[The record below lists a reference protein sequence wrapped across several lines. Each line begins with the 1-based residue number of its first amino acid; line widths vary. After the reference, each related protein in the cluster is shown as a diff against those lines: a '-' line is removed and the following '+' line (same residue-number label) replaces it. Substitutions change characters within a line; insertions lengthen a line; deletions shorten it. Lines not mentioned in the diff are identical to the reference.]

1 MENIF
6 VEFLPPW
13 IETGLQPAF
22 YDKESG
28 TVLQQTARM
37 YARVNMLIRMFNKL
51 SKQTKTE
58 VENFEASTTDTVNE
72 YINKFNELHYYVH
85 DYFDNLDVQEEINNK
100 LDAMV
105 EDGTLEKIINQ
116 EIFGDI
122 QQEIAENKKYK
133 SQVIMI
139 ATKESNGGDCYIV
152 KFANGKNMFIDTGS
166 RSDWPHIKT
175 SLAALGI
182 TKFDYGVITH
192 PHDDHFGNL
201 ENFIENFDVS
211 ECTFYI
217 PATPDFTKV
226 PDVEAG
232 YTAMYAI
239 FENAGITPVVPVNNS
254 TVSVDSLSKTSI
266 RFLNTDTTWFE
277 DYYDELGEYFTTI
290 VNANAFSVVT
300 EITFENVKFLS
311 VGDIEKCV
319 EDKLV
324 SYLGKQDVITPPHHF
339 TNKHGNWQFWN
350 NIDPDTILLNTSNSS
365 LAYGNKE
372 YEWAISHKKNIISSY
387 QASFD
392 YVIATTYGYNFSYSE
407 ANYKA
412 MEYPTLYNN
421 IASLIS
427 SVHYAPASE
436 ITLDNVKNSMKDGDE
451 LNVVVTSDWTQLLA
465 DLATFFGVTSI
476 AAGSNLTI
484 IKYGN
489 NDYYIKVLPYN
500 TRLVFEA
507 QKTYTS
513 GYGTCP
519 GTWTTEAELLT
530 MLNNLPV
537 GTYTYKFAGNAD
549 LPLGITP
556 SVHRITINEISTS
569 GYRKGVI
576 FGINANTSFAT
587 FFGNFTGVAGGF
599 SWKVLSYS

>member
-51 SKQTKTE
+51 SKNTKTT
-58 VENFEASTTDTVNE
+58 VED
-72 YINKFNELHYYVH
+72 YINQFNELHDYVH

-100 LDAMV
+100 LDVMAG
-105 EDGTLEKIINQ
+105 DGTLEEIINQ

-139 ATKESNGGDCYIV
+139 ATKEANGGNCYIV
-152 KFANGKNMFIDTGS
+152 KFANGKNMFIDTGAS
-166 RSDWPHIKT
+166 SDWSHIRA
-175 SLAALGI
+175 SLADLGI

-217 PATPDFTKV
+217 PATPDFSEV
-226 PDVEAG
+226 PAVEAG

-239 FENAGITPVVPVNNS
+239 FESANITPVVPVNNS
-254 TVSVDSLSKTSI
+254 TVTVDSLSKTSM

-277 DYYDELGEYFTTI
+277 DYYDELGEYYTTV

-300 EITFENVKFLS
+300 EITFENVKYLS
-311 VGDIEKCV
+311 TGDIEKCV

-324 SYLGKQDVITPPHHF
+324 SYLGKQDIIDPPHHF

-350 NIDPDTILLNTSNSS
+350 NIDPDTILLNTSNGS

-372 YEWAISHKKNIISSY
+372 YEWAISHKKNIISNY

-392 YVIATTYGYNFSYSE
+392 YVIATTYGYNFSYTE
-407 ANYKA
+407 ANYKG

-421 IASLIS
+421 VGSLIS

-436 ITLDNVKNSMKDGDE
+436 ITLENIKDSMKDGDE
-451 LNVVVTSDWTQLLA
+451 LNTVVTSNWTQLLA

-484 IKYGN
+484 IKYGY

-500 TRLVFEA
+500 TKLVFEA

-519 GTWTTEAELLT
+519 GTWTTEDDLLA

-537 GTYTYKFAGNAD
+537 GTYTYKYAGNAD
-549 LPLGITP
+549 LPLGTTS
-556 SVHRITINEISTS
+556 SVHRITINEIPDS
-569 GYRKGVI
+569 GYRKGII
-576 FGINANTSFAT
+576 FGINANVSFAT

-599 SWKVLSYS
+599 HWKVLSYS